1 VRARVAW
8 VPVWLLGVMV
18 LLTACVS
25 TPQRNQAILDP
36 AALDIYQLEGRVAV
50 AAGTEGFNASMN
62 WSQSGP
68 ASSVRL
74 AGPLGAGSLQMQF
87 GEGHLRIESSGGR
100 KLEDAAAQALI
111 QEQLGFAPPLD
122 ALRYWLLG
130 LPAPGDAQESRSP
143 GGQLLSLTQQGWLV
157 EYQEYL
163 PQHSAAGTV
172 SLPAK
177 MRATRENL
185 RLRVVID
192 NWRLDP

>member
-1 VRARVAW
+1 MRARVAW

-36 AALDIYQLEGRVAV
+36 AALHTIPAGRARCSGRWHRGLQCVHELEPVRPGFIGKTGRTTGCGLPADAIWRRAPAHRIQSRPE
-50 AAGTEGFNASMN
+50 AARRG
-62 WSQSGP
+62 GP
-68 ASSVRL
+68 
-74 AGPLGAGSLQMQF
+74 G
-87 GEGHLRIESSGGR
+87 
-100 KLEDAAAQALI
+100 LI

-157 EYQEYL
+157 EYQEYQ
-163 PQHSAAGTV
+163 PQHAAAGTV
-172 SLPAK
+172 SLPRRCAQPVK
-177 MRATRENL
+177 TCAFG
-185 RLRVVID
+185 
-192 NWRLDP
+192 